1 MFPINEGENICDIGD
16 VLRKEVMSFKT
27 DTSGEKTFEE
37 FYTKDEDYEIDIHDS
52 LGFINLITAI
62 EENIDDELDL
72 VVTIIGEK
80 SMSKENSPFQTV
92 GTLIEYLQELVN
104 EEN

>member
-1 MFPINEGENICDIGD
+1 MVEPEKIKEIIFKAIDEINEQMEPENHIERSELTALFG
-16 VLRKEVMSFKT
+16 KT
-27 DTSGEKTFEE
+27 ATL
-37 FYTKDEDYEIDIHDS
+37 DS